1 MAGILKFK
9 KIKPRMIFWIF
20 TAVLLP
26 VIVVCSTIYFQ
37 RVTAIKTEAY
47 TKLTAIRDL
56 KVAQLNNW
64 FTERKGDFNSISRD
78 MEMRQLAGVFAQKK
92 LTQNDKNI
100 IISTKNTLDSFVE
113 NYNAYHEIFIINTFT
128 GRVEISTNRSSEG
141 LNVSQEPYFIE
152 PLKTGNYFIRDI
164 YYSNQLKSPA
174 MCFAIPIKSLNSGGE
189 KQSAI
194 LVARIDLE
202 HSLYDLLLERTGMG
216 KTGETLI
223 VNKDLMALND
233 LRWYENAPL
242 KLKIGAKPA
251 VLASQG
257 NVGIIEAA
265 DYRGIKVLAS
275 YTYLPGT
282 QWGFVVKQDVSE
294 IYAPI
299 KKMMINIAII
309 LLISIMFAYTLAHML
324 AVNFSKPIIG
334 FTNVAKQIQE
344 GNLSARSTIINDDEY
359 GILSRT
365 FNGMAESMEN
375 YKTIQNAL
383 RNLDKI
389 LVTSTTVNDFGEKF
403 IEKIVKNTKS
413 NFGAFYL
420 FNPRKNKFEHVFS
433 SGFDMERMKT
443 LDESSIK
450 GAFDRAFTTR
460 KITYAH
466 EISQDTVFTVNTI
479 AGTALPR
486 VLATIPILNKDQV
499 IAMLA
504 LGSFADYSK
513 TSLEILEQL
522 QFGTGIALSNM
533 ISGEKTS
540 SLAQELTGKNIEL
553 EAQAQ
558 ELQAMTDDLKHQN
571 IELDV
576 QAQKLEEASRLK
588 SEFLSNMSH
597 ELRTP
602 LNSVMALSSV
612 LKINAAEKLDTEE
625 LEYLDVIKRNGKN
638 LLDLINDILD
648 LSKIEAGHMD
658 VTLSFFNLR
667 TTIEDLLDS
676 LRPLATEKEL
686 SLRLEI
692 AQGLPKIQ
700 SDEKRVHQILLNLI
714 GNAVKFTEK
723 GEVAVH
729 VDINNDKICIKV
741 TDTGIGIPQK
751 DLSSIFEEFRQVDG
765 STSRRHE
772 GTGLGLAIA
781 YKATINLGGD
791 LSVESTPEMGT
802 TFSLNLPLTWQGESL
817 QTKNLHSIQ
826 LSEIIE
832 SHETILVVDDEPE
845 AMNLIADYLSKEGYN
860 TLKAA
865 SGAEALSLAKKHKP
879 FAITLD
885 LIMPGMD
892 GLETLQ
898 HLKKDP
904 ETSGIPVI
912 IVSVSNDGKTGL
924 TLGAVGHVTKPVIRN
939 ELIKEITKAC
949 ANPVSIMVA
958 DDSELDRNNIMGM
971 ITRENMRV
979 ILAENGKV
987 CIEKIKE
994 AVPDVLVLD
1003 MMMPDLD
1010 GFGVLEILR
1019 SDTLTMSLPV
1029 IIVTAKDLTVEDKNR
1044 LNQYV
1049 VSVLSKSGLTSQSLL
1064 DEIGNYLKKV
1074 KKPLIPDPIF
1084 LKKTKKRILVVED
1097 NKAAIVQIK
1106 MILEQEGYQVDMAP
1120 GGKEAQEFVQHTIPD
1135 GIILD
1140 LMMPDVDGFDV
1151 LERIRGTKETTD
1163 IPVLVLT
1170 AKDLTPD
1177 DFKRL
1182 SANNIQQLVQKGDVV
1197 REGLLLKVKTMLG
1210 EKPKTIKVVTDSTER
1225 NIKTEIKHHDEVS
1238 EPKAGVI
1245 TESLPT
1251 ILIIEDNPDNMIT
1264 IKAVL
1269 KDRYKIIEAINGEKG
1284 LKANLQYLPNLVLLD
1299 MSLPGMDGYA
1309 VVKEIKANEQTRHI
1323 PVIALT
1329 AHAMKGDRE
1338 KIISA
1343 GCDDY
1348 LSKPIDPKKILE
1360 RIEKWLEQS
1369 KI

>member
-1 MAGILKFK
+1 MAGIMKFR

-26 VIVVCSTIYFQ
+26 VIVVCSTIYYQ

-47 TKLTAIRDL
+47 SKLTAIRDL

-78 MEMRQLAGVFAQKK
+78 IEMRRLAGVFAKKK
-92 LTQNDKNI
+92 LPQNDKNI
-100 IISTKNTLDSFVE
+100 IISAKNILGSFVE

-128 GRVEISTNRSSEG
+128 GIVEISTNRSSVG
-141 LNVSQEPYFIE
+141 QNVSQEPYFIE
-152 PLKTGNYFIRDI
+152 PLKTGIFFIRDI
-164 YYSNQLKSPA
+164 YYSNQLKSPT
-174 MCFAIPIKSLNSGGE
+174 MCFAIPIKSMNTNGE

-194 LVARIDLE
+194 LVAQIDLE
-202 HSLYDLLLERTGMG
+202 NSLYDLLLERTGMG

-223 VNKDLMALND
+223 VSKDLMALNE

-242 KLKIGAKPA
+242 KLKVGAKPA
-251 VLASQG
+251 VLAAQG
-257 NVGIIEAA
+257 NVGIIEAT

-275 YTYLPGT
+275 YTYLPET
-282 QWGFVVKQDVSE
+282 QWGFVAKQDVSE

-309 LLISIMFAYTLAHML
+309 LLISIVFAYALAHML
-324 AVNFSKPIIG
+324 AVNFSKPIIE
-334 FTNVAKQIQE
+334 FTDVAKQIQE
-344 GNLSARSTIINDDEY
+344 GNLSARSTIRNDDEY
-359 GILSRT
+359 GVLSRT

-383 RNLDKI
+383 RNLDEI

-403 IEKIVKNTKS
+403 IERIVENTNS
-413 NFGAFYL
+413 DFGAFYL
-420 FNPRKNKFEHVFS
+420 FHPDKKKFEHVFS
-433 SGFDMERMKT
+433 TGFDMERMKS
-443 LDESSIK
+443 LDESIIK

-466 EISQDTVFTVNTI
+466 EISKDTIFTINTI
-479 AGTALPR
+479 AGTALPKT
-486 VLATIPILNKDQV
+486 LATIPILNKDHV

-504 LGSFADYSK
+504 IGSFADYSK

-540 SLAQELTGKNIEL
+540 SLAQELKGKNMEL
-553 EAQAQ
+553 EAQFQ
-558 ELQAMTDDLKHQN
+558 EMRAMTDDLKHQN
-571 IELDV
+571 IELDL
-576 QAQKLEEASRLK
+576 QGQKLEEASRLK

-612 LKINAAEKLDTEE
+612 LKMNAAQKLDTEE

-686 SLRLEI
+686 SFRMDI
-692 AQGLPKIQ
+692 APLPKIQ

-729 VDINNDKICIKV
+729 VDINNDKICIKIA
-741 TDTGIGIPQK
+741 DTGIGISQK

-791 LSVESTPEMGT
+791 LSVKSIPGMGT

-817 QTKNLHSIQ
+817 QTENFHSIQ
-826 LSEIIE
+826 PSEMIE
-832 SHETILVVDDEPE
+832 NRKTILVVDDEPE

-860 TLKAA
+860 TLKAT
-865 SGAEALSLAKKHKP
+865 SGAEALRLAKTHKP

-885 LIMPGMD
+885 LIMPEMD
-892 GLETLQ
+892 GFETLQ

-904 ETSGIPVI
+904 ETSNIPVI
-912 IVSVSNDGKTGL
+912 IVSVSHDQKTGL

-939 ELIKEITKAC
+939 ELIKEINKAC
-949 ANPVSIMVA
+949 ANPVSIMVV
-958 DDSELDRNNIMGM
+958 DDNELDRNNIMEM
-971 ITRENMRV
+971 ITLENMQV
-979 ILAENGKV
+979 ISAENGRV
-987 CIEKIKE
+987 CIEKIRE
-994 AVPDVLVLD
+994 ALPDVLVLD
-1003 MMMPDLD
+1003 MMMPELD
-1010 GFGVLEILR
+1010 GFGVLEVLR

-1029 IIVTAKDLTVEDKNR
+1029 IIVTAKDLTLEDKNR

-1064 DEIGNYLKKV
+1064 DEIGNYLKKI
-1074 KKPLIPDPIF
+1074 KKPLVHDPIS
-1084 LKKTKKRILVVED
+1084 LKHPKKRILIVED

-1151 LERIRGTKETTD
+1151 LEKIRGTKETAE
-1163 IPVLVLT
+1163 IPVLILT

-1182 SANNIQQLVQKGDVV
+1182 SANNIQQLVQKGDVA
-1197 REGLLLKVKTMLG
+1197 REGLLLKVKIMLG
-1210 EKPKTIKVVTDSTER
+1210 EKPNPTVCVANNTEKIKKNKT
-1225 NIKTEIKHHDEVS
+1225 KHHDEVS
-1238 EPKAGVI
+1238 KPKTKIVTA
-1245 TESLPT
+1245 SMPT
-1251 ILIIEDNPDNMIT
+1251 VLIIEDNPDNMIT
-1264 IKAVL
+1264 IRAVL
-1269 KDRYKIIEAINGEKG
+1269 KGKYTIIEAADGEKG
-1284 LKANLQYLPNLVLLD
+1284 LKRALHELPDLVLLD
-1299 MSLPGMDGYA
+1299 ISLPGMDGYA
-1309 VVKEIKANEQTRHI
+1309 VVKEIKIDERASHI

>member
-1 MAGILKFK
+1 MAGIMKFK

-26 VIVVCSTIYFQ
+26 VIVACSTIYYQ
-37 RVTAIKTEAY
+37 RVTAIKTREY
-47 TKLTAIRDL
+47 TKLTAIRNL
-56 KVAQLNNW
+56 KVAQLNSW
-64 FTERKGDFNSISRD
+64 FVERKNDFVSISSNI
-78 MEMRQLAGVFAQKK
+78 MQIRQIADVFAKK
-92 LTQNDKNI
+92 ELTENDKNI
-100 IISTKNTLDSFVE
+100 IMAVKNILDSYVE
-113 NYNAYHEIFIINTFT
+113 NYDAYHEVFIINTFT
-128 GRVEISTNRSSEG
+128 GIIEISTDRSSVG
-141 LNVSQEPYFIE
+141 RNVSQKPYFIE
-152 PLKTGNYFIRDI
+152 PLKTGNFFISDI
-164 YYSNQLKSPA
+164 YYSNQLKSPV
-174 MCFAIPIKSLNSGGE
+174 MCFAIPIKSLNSVGE

-202 HSLYDLLLERTGMG
+202 HSLYDLLLERTGME
-216 KTGETLI
+216 KTGEILI
-223 VNKDLMALND
+223 VNKDLMALNE
-233 LRWYENAPL
+233 LRWYKNAPL
-242 KLKIGAKPA
+242 KLKIRTKPA
-251 VLASQG
+251 VLAAQG
-257 NVGIIEAA
+257 NFGVIEST
-265 DYRGIKVLAS
+265 DYREVKVLAS
-275 YTYLPGT
+275 YTYLPET

-299 KKMMINIAII
+299 KSMMIHIVVI
-309 LLISIMFAYTLAHML
+309 LLISIVFAYALAHML
-324 AVNFSKPIIG
+324 AVNFSKPIIE
-334 FTNVAKQIQE
+334 FIDIAKQIQE

-365 FNGMAESMEN
+365 FNSMAESMEN
-375 YKTIQNAL
+375 YRTIQNAL
-383 RNLDKI
+383 RTLDEI
-389 LVTSTTVNDFGEKF
+389 LVISTNLNDFGEKF
-403 IEKIVKNTKS
+403 IERIVKNTKS

-420 FNPRKNKFEHVFS
+420 FHPDKNKFEHVFS
-433 SGFDMERMKT
+433 SGFDVERMKT
-443 LDESSIK
+443 LDQSAIK

-460 KITYAH
+460 KITYTH

-479 AGTALPR
+479 AGTALPKI
-486 VLATIPILNKDQV
+486 LATIPILNKDQV

-540 SLAQELTGKNIEL
+540 SLAQELKGKNMEL

-558 ELQAMTDDLKHQN
+558 ELHAMTDDLKHQN

-612 LKINAAEKLDTEE
+612 LKMNAAEKLDTEE
-625 LEYLDVIKRNGKN
+625 LEYLDVINRNGKN
-638 LLDLINDILD
+638 LLNLINDILD

-658 VTLSFFNLR
+658 VTLSFFNLKI
-667 TTIEDLLDS
+667 TIEDLLDS
-676 LRPLATEKEL
+676 LHPLAAEKEL
-686 SLRLEI
+686 SFRMDI
-692 AQGLPKIQ
+692 APDLPKIQ

-729 VDINNDKICIKV
+729 VDIKNDKICIKI
-741 TDTGIGIPQK
+741 TDTGIGIHQK
-751 DLSSIFEEFRQVDG
+751 DLPSIFEEFRQVDG

-781 YKATINLGGD
+781 YKATTNLGGD
-791 LSVESTPEMGT
+791 LSVESTPGLGT

-817 QTKNLHSIQ
+817 QIENLHSIQ
-826 LSEIIE
+826 PSEMIE
-832 SHETILVVDDEPE
+832 SHKTILVVDDEPE

-860 TLKAA
+860 TLKAT
-865 SGAEALSLAKKHKP
+865 SGAEALRLAKTHKL

-892 GLETLQ
+892 GFE
-898 HLKKDP
+898 
-904 ETSGIPVI
+904 
-912 IVSVSNDGKTGL
+912 
-924 TLGAVGHVTKPVIRN
+924 
-939 ELIKEITKAC
+939 
-949 ANPVSIMVA
+949 
-958 DDSELDRNNIMGM
+958 
-971 ITRENMRV
+971 
-979 ILAENGKV
+979 
-987 CIEKIKE
+987 
-994 AVPDVLVLD
+994 
-1003 MMMPDLD
+1003 
-1010 GFGVLEILR
+1010 VLEILR

-1029 IIVTAKDLTVEDKNR
+1029 IIVTAKELTLDDKNR

-1049 VSVLSKSGLTSQSLL
+1049 VSVLSKSGLTSQSLF
-1064 DEIGNYLKKV
+1064 DEIGNYLKKI
-1074 KKPLIPDPIF
+1074 KKPFVHDSIS
-1084 LKKTKKRILVVED
+1084 LKHPKKRILVVED

-1106 MILEQEGYQVDMAP
+1106 MILEQEGYHVDMAS
-1120 GGKEAQEFVQHTIPD
+1120 GGKEAQEFIQHTIPD

-1151 LERIRGTKETTD
+1151 LEKMRSTKETAE

-1210 EKPKTIKVVTDSTER
+1210 EKPEPMVCVANNTEKIK
-1225 NIKTEIKHHDEVS
+1225 NNKIKHHDDVS
-1238 EPKAGVI
+1238 KPKTKRISASV
-1245 TESLPT
+1245 PT
-1251 ILIIEDNPDNMIT
+1251 VLIIEDNPDNMIT

-1269 KDRYKIIEAINGEKG
+1269 KRKYTIIEAAVGEEG
-1284 LKANLQYLPNLVLLD
+1284 LKRALHELPDLILLD
-1299 MSLPGMDGYA
+1299 ISLPGMDGYA
-1309 VVKEIKANEQTRHI
+1309 VVKEIKLNERASHI

-1348 LSKPIDPKKILE
+1348 LSKPIDPNKILE
-1360 RIEKWLEQS
+1360 KIEKWLEQS

>member
-1 MAGILKFK
+1 M
-9 KIKPRMIFWIF
+9 
-20 TAVLLP
+20 
-26 VIVVCSTIYFQ
+26 
-37 RVTAIKTEAY
+37 
-47 TKLTAIRDL
+47 
-56 KVAQLNNW
+56 
-64 FTERKGDFNSISRD
+64 GDFD
-78 MEMRQLAGVFAQKK
+78 PA
-92 LTQNDKNI
+92 
-100 IISTKNTLDSFVE
+100 
-113 NYNAYHEIFIINTFT
+113 T
-128 GRVEISTNRSSEG
+128 GGGFSSG
-141 LNVSQEPYFIE
+141 HR
-152 PLKTGNYFIRDI
+152 G
-164 YYSNQLKSPA
+164 
-174 MCFAIPIKSLNSGGE
+174 
-189 KQSAI
+189 
-194 LVARIDLE
+194 
-202 HSLYDLLLERTGMG
+202 
-216 KTGETLI
+216 
-223 VNKDLMALND
+223 MALNE

-257 NVGIIEAA
+257 NVGVIETT
-265 DYRGIKVLAS
+265 DYRGVKVLAS
-275 YTYLPGT
+275 YTYLPET
-282 QWGFVVKQDVSE
+282 QWGFVAKQDVSE

-309 LLISIMFAYTLAHML
+309 LLISIVFAYVLAHLL
-324 AVNFSKPIIG
+324 AVNFSKPIIE
-334 FTNVAKQIQE
+334 FTDVAKQIHE
-344 GNLSARSTIINDDEY
+344 GNLSARSTITNDDEY

-375 YKTIQNAL
+375 YKTVQNAL

-403 IEKIVKNTKS
+403 IKRIVENTKS

-420 FNPRKNKFEHVFS
+420 FHPGKKRFEHVFS
-433 SGFDMERMKT
+433 SGFDMERMNA

-479 AGTALPR
+479 AGTAIPK

-540 SLAQELTGKNIEL
+540 SLAQELTGKNLEL

-558 ELQAMTDDLKHQN
+558 EMQAMTDGLKHQN

-576 QAQKLEEASRLK
+576 QGQKLEEASRLK

-612 LKINAAEKLDTEE
+612 LKMNAAEKLDIEE
-625 LEYLDVIKRNGKN
+625 LEYLNVINRNGKN

-676 LRPLATEKEL
+676 LRPLTTEKEL
-686 SLRLEI
+686 SFRMEI
-692 AQGLPKIQ
+692 TPDLPKIQ

-714 GNAVKFTEK
+714 GNAVKFTEE

-729 VDINNDKICIKV
+729 VDINNDKICIKIA
-741 TDTGIGIPQK
+741 DTGIGIPQK

-791 LSVESTPEMGT
+791 LSVESTPGMGT
-802 TFSLNLPLTWQGESL
+802 TFSLNLPLTWQGGSL
-817 QTKNLHSIQ
+817 QTKDLHSKQ
-826 LSEIIE
+826 PSEMIE
-832 SHETILVVDDEPE
+832 SHGTILVVDDEPE
-845 AMNLIADYLSKEGYN
+845 AMNLIVEYLSKEGYN

-865 SGAEALSLAKKHKP
+865 SGAEALRLAKTHKP

-885 LIMPGMD
+885 LIMPEMD
-892 GLETLQ
+892 GFETLQ

-912 IVSVSNDGKTGL
+912 IVSVSHDGKTGL

-939 ELIKEITKAC
+939 ELIKEINKAC
-949 ANPVSIMVA
+949 ANPVTIMVA
-958 DDSELDRNNIMGM
+958 DDSEFDRNNIMEM
-971 ITRENMRV
+971 VTRENMRV
-979 ILAENGKV
+979 ITAEDGKV
-987 CIEKIKE
+987 CIEKIRKT
-994 AVPDVLVLD
+994 VPDVLVLD
-1003 MMMPDLD
+1003 MMMPKLD
-1010 GFGVLEILR
+1010 GFEVLEILR

-1029 IIVTAKDLTVEDKNR
+1029 IIVTAKDLTLEDKNR

-1064 DEIGNYLKKV
+1064 DEIGNYLKKI
-1074 KKPLIPDPIF
+1074 KKPLVHDPIS
-1084 LKKTKKRILVVED
+1084 LKHPKKRILVVED

-1106 MILEQEGYQVDMAP
+1106 MILEQEGYPVDMAP
-1120 GGKEAQEFVQHTIPD
+1120 GGKEAQEFVQHTVPD

-1151 LERIRGTKETTD
+1151 LEKLRGTKETAE

-1210 EKPKTIKVVTDSTER
+1210 EKPKTTVCVA
-1225 NIKTEIKHHDEVS
+1225 NKTEKIKKNKIKHHDEVS
-1238 EPKAGVI
+1238 KPKTKI
-1245 TESLPT
+1245 FTSSMPT
-1251 ILIIEDNPDNMIT
+1251 VLIIEDNPDNMIT
-1264 IKAVL
+1264 MRAVL
-1269 KDRYKIIEAINGEKG
+1269 KDKYTIMEASDGEEG
-1284 LKANLQYLPNLVLLD
+1284 LKKALHELPNLILLD
-1299 MSLPGMDGYA
+1299 ISLPGMDGYA
-1309 VVKEIKANEQTRHI
+1309 VVKQIKSDEKAAPI

-1338 KIISA
+1338 RIIAA

-1348 LSKPIDPKKILE
+1348 ISKPINPAEILNKLEEFFKK
-1360 RIEKWLEQS
+1360 
-1369 KI
+1369 

>member
-1 MAGILKFK
+1 MAGIMKSK

-20 TAVLLP
+20 TAVLMP

-37 RVTAIKTEAY
+37 RVAAIKTEAY
-47 TKLTAIRDL
+47 SKLTAIRDL
-56 KVAQLNNW
+56 KVAQLNSW
-64 FTERKGDFNSISRD
+64 LAERKSDFGSISRD
-78 MEMRQLAGVFAQKK
+78 MEIRQLASVFAQKE
-92 LTQNDKNI
+92 LTKNNQNIILSAKNI
-100 IISTKNTLDSFVE
+100 LNSFVKE
-113 NYNAYHEIFIINTFT
+113 YSAYHEVFIINTST
-128 GRVEISTNRSSEG
+128 GKVEISTQKESEG
-141 LNVSQEPYFIE
+141 LNVSQEPYFIG
-152 PLKTGNYFIRDI
+152 PQKTGNFFIRDI
-164 YYSNQLKSPA
+164 YYSNQLKRPA
-174 MCFAIPIKSLNSGGE
+174 MCIAIPIKSLNLNGE

-202 HSLYDLLLERTGMG
+202 QSLYNLLQERTGMG
-216 KTGETLI
+216 RTGETLI
-223 VNKDLMALND
+223 VNKDLMALNN
-233 LRWYENAPL
+233 LRWYDHAPL

-251 VLASQG
+251 VLASRG
-257 NVGIIEAA
+257 NVGVIEAK
-265 DYRGIKVLAS
+265 DYRGINVLAS
-275 YTYLPGT
+275 YTYLPET
-282 QWGFVVKQDVSE
+282 QWGFVAKQDLSE

-309 LLISIMFAYTLAHML
+309 LLISILFAYALAHML
-324 AVNFSKPIIG
+324 AVNFSKPIIE
-334 FTNVAKQIQE
+334 FTDVARQIQE
-344 GNLSARSTIINDDEY
+344 GNLSARSTIRNNDEY
-359 GILSRT
+359 GVLSRT

-375 YKTIQNAL
+375 YKIIQDAL
-383 RNLDKI
+383 RSLDEI

-403 IEKIVKNTKS
+403 IERIVENTKS
-413 NFGAFYL
+413 NVGAFYL
-420 FNPRKNKFEHVFS
+420 FHPGKKKFEQVS
-433 SGFDMERMKT
+433 STGFDMERMKS
-443 LDESSIK
+443 LDESVIK

-466 EISQDTVFTVNTI
+466 EIPKDTIFTINTI
-479 AGTALPR
+479 AGTALPK
-486 VLATIPILNKDQV
+486 VLATIPILNKDHV
-499 IAMLA
+499 IAMIA
-504 LGSFADYSK
+504 LGSFVDYSK
-513 TSLEILEQL
+513 TSLEILAQL
-522 QFGTGIALSNM
+522 QFGIGTALSNM
-533 ISGEKTS
+533 ISGEKTA
-540 SLAQELTGKNIEL
+540 SLARELKDKNMEL
-553 EAQAQ
+553 EAQAR
-558 ELQAMTDDLKHQN
+558 EMQAMTDDLKHQN

-576 QAQKLEEASRLK
+576 QGQKLEEASRLK

-612 LKINAAEKLDTEE
+612 LKMNAAEKLDTEE

-658 VTLSFFNLR
+658 VTLSFFQLR

-686 SLRLEI
+686 SFRMEI
-692 AQGLPKIQ
+692 APLPKIQ

-729 VDINNDKICIKV
+729 VDINNDKVCIKIA
-741 TDTGIGIPQK
+741 DTGIGIPQK
-751 DLSSIFEEFRQVDG
+751 NLSSIFEEFKQVDG

-791 LSVESTPEMGT
+791 LSVESTPGTGT
-802 TFSLNLPLTWQGESL
+802 TFTLNLPLIWQGDFLQAENVQSL
-817 QTKNLHSIQ
+817 QP
-826 LSEIIE
+826 SEMIK
-832 SHETILVVDDEPE
+832 SRKTILVVDDELE

-865 SGAEALSLAKKHKP
+865 SGAEALKLAKTHKP

-885 LIMPGMD
+885 LIMPEMD

-904 ETSGIPVI
+904 KTSGIPVI
-912 IVSVSNDGKTGL
+912 IVSVSDDRKTGL

-939 ELIKEITKAC
+939 ELIKEINKAC
-949 ANPVSIMVA
+949 TNPVSIMVV
-958 DDSELDRNNIMGM
+958 DDSELDRKNIMEM
-971 ITRENMRV
+971 LIRENMQV
-979 ILAENGKV
+979 VAAENGKV
-987 CIEKIKE
+987 CIEKIKK

-1003 MMMPDLD
+1003 MMMPELD

-1029 IIVTAKDLTVEDKNR
+1029 IIVTAKDLTAEDKNR

-1049 VSVLSKSGLTSQSLL
+1049 VSVLSKSGLTSQNLL
-1064 DEIGNYLKKV
+1064 DEIGNYLKKIE
-1074 KKPLIPDPIF
+1074 KPLIPDPIS
-1084 LKKTKKRILVVED
+1084 LKRSQKRILVVED

-1106 MILEQEGYQVDMAP
+1106 MILEQEGYQVDTAI
-1120 GGKEAQEFVQHTIPD
+1120 GGKEAQEFVKHTVPD

-1151 LERIRGTKETTD
+1151 LEKVRGSKETAE

-1182 SANNIQQLVQKGDVV
+1182 SANNIKQLVQKGDVI
-1197 REGLLLKVKTMLG
+1197 REDLLLKVKTMLD
-1210 EKPKTIKVVTDSTER
+1210 EKSKTNEVIIGSTEGI
-1225 NIKTEIKHHDEVS
+1225 IKTEKHHDEVS
-1238 EPKAGVI
+1238 KPKAGII
-1245 TESLPT
+1245 TESLT
-1251 ILIIEDNPDNMIT
+1251 TLLVIEDNPDNMIT

-1269 KDRYKIIEAINGEKG
+1269 KDKYKILEAIDGKKG
-1284 LKANLQYLPNLVLLD
+1284 LEATLQYLPNLVLLD

-1309 VVKEIKANEQTRHI
+1309 VVKEMKANERASQI

-1338 KIISA
+1338 KIILA

-1360 RIEKWLEQS
+1360 TIEKWLEKS
-1369 KI
+1369 KT